1 MDDAELVRRCLAED
15 ATAWESVVRTHTRRV
30 YNLCYRFTARRDEA
44 EDLTQEVFLRVY
56 RTLKSYDPGHGPLA
70 VWMHRVARNL
80 LIDHYRATRKHRL
93 AVPLEDEMIHLEQKE
108 SAAPRPDRAVA
119 QRELSAAL
127 EQALTRLSP
136 ELREAVILRD
146 LQGLD
151 YREIADTLDIPEG
164 TVKSRMH
171 HAVKKLRDELE
182 GSEAARRNARGR
194 RNAS

>member
-1 MDDAELVRRCLAED
+1 VDDAELVRRCLAED

-56 RTLKSYDPGHGPLA
+56 RTLKSYDPSHGPLA

-93 AVPLEDEMIHLEQKE
+93 SVPLEDEMIHLEQKE

-127 EQALTRLSP
+127 EQALARLSP

-164 TVKSRMH
+164 TVKSRINRGRAELGKVLKRH
-171 HAVKKLRDELE
+171 PGFESLE
-182 GSEAARRNARGR
+182 GVSGA
-194 RNAS
+194 

>member
-1 MDDAELVRRCLAED
+1 MDDAELVRRCLADD
-15 ATAWESVVRTHTRRV
+15 ATAWESIVQTHTRRV

-56 RTLKSYDPGHGPLA
+56 RTLKSYDASHGPLG

-93 AVPLEDEMIHLEQKE
+93 SVPLEDEMPHLEQKE

-127 EQALTRLSP
+127 EQALARLSP

-164 TVKSRMH
+164 TVKSRINRGRAELGKILKRH
-171 HAVKKLRDELE
+171 PGFDTLE
-182 GSEAARRNARGR
+182 GVSGA
-194 RNAS
+194 

>member
-56 RTLKSYDPGHGPLA
+56 RTLKSYDPSHGPLA

-93 AVPLEDEMIHLEQKE
+93 SVPLEDEMIHLEQKE

-127 EQALTRLSP
+127 EQALARLSP

-164 TVKSRMH
+164 TVKSRINRGRAELGKVLKRH
-171 HAVKKLRDELE
+171 PGFESLE
-182 GSEAARRNARGR
+182 GVSGA
-194 RNAS
+194 